1 MSRLSEAYAAHDKAI
16 RELVAASEE
25 SRGTNQEWTVS
36 HYVTVIGQQRFTE
49 DGVIESDSSLYTP
62 HGGPL
67 TYSLKGLIL
76 EIDELV
82 DISEHVYEVGGD
94 EF

>member
-1 MSRLSEAYAAHDKAI
+1 MTRLSEAYEAHDKAI

-36 HYVTVIGQQRFTE
+36 HYVTVIGQQRFTD

-62 HGGPL
+62 QGGPL
-67 TYSLKGLIL
+67 TYSLKGLL
-76 EIDELV
+76 AEVEELV
-82 DISEHVYEVGGD
+82 DISEHVYEVGGED
-94 EF
+94 F